1 MRNSLAYTKLEFKA
15 PKKWLMCLIFLCP
28 SLFICM
34 QPLRECVCKQ
44 RFKPTPQRYSS
55 VSKKISWENFGQCG
69 SRVLCAELCNKNQ
82 SLAWGLCGVSS
93 FVFRCWVLLKILFGQ
108 LSSLPWAF
116 CGTPEI
122 ILSIEWQRSS
132 PVSVNPMC
140 TGKIPWM
147 IRVAIAN
154 WTSLSQTNI

>member
-69 SRVLCAELCNKNQ
+69 SRVLCAELCNKNHCLQ
-82 SLAWGLCGVSS
+82 PGACVGSHLCLQVLSTSKNFIWPIVLPSLGVLWNSRDNS
-93 FVFRCWVLLKILFGQ
+93 FY
-108 LSSLPWAF
+108 
-116 CGTPEI
+116 
-122 ILSIEWQRSS
+122 
-132 PVSVNPMC
+132 
-140 TGKIPWM
+140 
-147 IRVAIAN
+147 RVATKF
-154 WTSLSQTNI
+154 TSVSEPHVHWEDSLDDTSCKLDLIKSN